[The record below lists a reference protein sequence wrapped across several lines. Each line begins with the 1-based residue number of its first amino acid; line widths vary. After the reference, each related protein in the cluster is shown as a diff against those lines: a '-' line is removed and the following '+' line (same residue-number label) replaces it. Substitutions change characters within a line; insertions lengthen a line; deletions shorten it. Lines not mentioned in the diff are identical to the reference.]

1 MSTRRPVAP
10 PPIPGFTYISLLG
23 SGGFSDVYL
32 YEQDR
37 PRRKVAVKVLLSDL
51 KTEGARRRFESE
63 ANLMAQ
69 LSSHPYIVTIFE
81 AEVTEGGHS
90 YLAMEYCSRPS
101 LDVRYRRQRFSV
113 DEVLA
118 VGIQVAS
125 AVETAHRAGI
135 AHRDIKPA
143 NILVTDYNRPALTD
157 FGISG
162 TLGSDADED
171 AGMSIPWSPPEQ
183 FRDGPVDGIMVD
195 IWALAATL
203 YTLLAGRS
211 PFVMP
216 GADNS
221 QRELIS
227 RITAM
232 PVPRLGRADVPES
245 LELALSTAMAKSA
258 ASRYSSAHAFALAL
272 QRIQAE
278 LNLSVTPFEV
288 LEEPHHDGSHPD
300 DGFEETRVRNIA
312 SIDPEKTGSAPTFP
326 ARTRPQ
332 NPRPGATGSG
342 VPAFPAPIRSLHESP
357 APSAAVPSPSPPHP
371 LSSRQMAEPP
381 LFAGQGAEAVVGN
394 ALTGDDW
401 DQATMLRGGT
411 GTGTG
416 TSGRATETQDATI
429 QRAGIMPSAL
439 RDPSHEPA
447 VSGSPAAP
455 LHGSPAAPL
464 HGSPAAPP
472 QGRPGPGGNREDQE
486 LDATVNRPALAGE
499 VGQDAT
505 SDHGKRNLW
514 LSVCGAAVLLLAVV
528 VGIIVATA
536 APEPK
541 VQPRDPISKAPADA
555 LDNGTVPDVSNL
567 AGAVGPS
574 GKVMF
579 SWTNPKPEA
588 GDVYKWRIKTVKD
601 SGNYVNTT
609 LTKVDVVGNPGE
621 PTCIQVIVVRS
632 DGSASPEG
640 GESIACVDTK

>member
-1 MSTRRPVAP
+1 MSSKRPVAP
-10 PPIPGFTYISLLG
+10 PPHIPGFTYISLLG

-81 AEVTEGGHS
+81 AEVTEAGHS

-162 TLGSDADED
+162 TLGGDADED

-183 FRDGPVDGIMVD
+183 FADGPVDGVMVD
-195 IWALAATL
+195 VWALGATL

-216 GADNS
+216 GTDNS

-227 RITAM
+227 RITSAAL
-232 PVPRLGRADVPES
+232 PRLGRADVPES
-245 LELALSTAMAKSA
+245 LERALSTAMAKSA

-288 LEEPHHDGSHPD
+288 LEEQQLEENHPD

-312 SIDPEKTGSAPTFP
+312 AIDPERTGSAPTFP

-332 NPRPGATGSG
+332 RRGTGAPPSGLPAGGFPPAAAATAAPRPQ
-342 VPAFPAPIRSLHESP
+342 VPGN
-357 APSAAVPSPSPPHP
+357 
-371 LSSRQMAEPP
+371 
-381 LFAGQGAEAVVGN
+381 LFAGQQDGKQDGGTQAGSNSAGEWAH
-394 ALTGDDW
+394 
-401 DQATMLRGGT
+401 ATMLRGSAPAAEYGSAPDAT
-411 GTGTG
+411 VQRPGPLPAQAGQAG
-416 TSGRATETQDATI
+416 APGHRAGRADPEIDATI
-429 QRAGIMPSAL
+429 SR
-439 RDPSHEPA
+439 PA
-447 VSGSPAAP
+447 PVTETAPEAAP
-455 LHGSPAAPL
+455 
-464 HGSPAAPP
+464 
-472 QGRPGPGGNREDQE
+472 
-486 LDATVNRPALAGE
+486 
-499 VGQDAT
+499 
-505 SDHGKRNLW
+505 DHGKRNVW
-514 LSVCGAAVLLLAVV
+514 LAAAGGTLLVLAII
-528 VGIIVATA
+528 VGIVVASS
-536 APEPK
+536 APAPK
-541 VQPRDPISKAPADA
+541 VEETGQVSKPPADA
-555 LDNGTVPDVSNL
+555 LDNGTVPDVADL
-567 AGAVGPS
+567 AGTVDAA
-574 GKVMF
+574 GKATF
-579 SWTNPKPEA
+579 TWTNPQPKS
-588 GDVYKWRIKTVKD
+588 GDAYKWRVYAL
-601 SGNYVNTT
+601 GNHGEYQSTAEPAAQVA
-609 LTKVDVVGNPGE
+609 LNPTE
-621 PTCIQVIVVRS
+621 PTCVQVMIVRS
-632 DGSASPEG
+632 DGAFSPLE
-640 GESIACVDTK
+640 EDSIACIRK

>member
-1 MSTRRPVAP
+1 MSSKRPVAP
-10 PPIPGFTYISLLG
+10 PPRIPGFTYLSLLG

-81 AEVTEGGHS
+81 AEVTEDGHS

-162 TLGSDADED
+162 TLGTDADED

-183 FRDGPVDGIMVD
+183 FRDGPVDGVMVD
-195 IWALAATL
+195 VWALGATL

-227 RITAM
+227 RITSM
-232 PVPRLGRADVPES
+232 PVPRLGRADVPAS
-245 LELALSTAMAKSA
+245 LELALSTAMAKSP

-288 LEEPHHDGSHPD
+288 LEEPSQEDHHPD
-300 DGFEETRVRNIA
+300 DGFEETRVRSIA
-312 SIDPEKTGSAPTFP
+312 AIDPERTGSSPTFP
-326 ARTRPQ
+326 ARTRPSVPAPATPTVQ
-332 NPRPGATGSG
+332 NPAAQTPAAGAARAAQPQVPGQLFEG
-342 VPAFPAPIRSLHESP
+342 VPPQRS
-357 APSAAVPSPSPPHP
+357 A
-371 LSSRQMAEPP
+371 
-381 LFAGQGAEAVVGN
+381 
-394 ALTGDDW
+394 DDW
-401 DQATMLRGGT
+401 AQATMLRGGP
-411 GTGTG
+411 
-416 TSGRATETQDATI
+416 TSTAPSAPAAAPEFDEATVQRGA
-429 QRAGIMPSAL
+429 QRAPVA
-439 RDPSHEPA
+439 
-447 VSGSPAAP
+447 PAAP
-455 LHGSPAAPL
+455 AGPHPGQPAVQTGGPSW
-464 HGSPAAPP
+464 HAA
-472 QGRPGPGGNREDQE
+472 GPE
-486 LDATVNRPALAGE
+486 LDATVSRSALPAEPA
-499 VGQDAT
+499 QDQADDAEAHP
-505 SDHGKRNLW
+505 SRRNLW
-514 LSVCGAAVLLLAVV
+514 LAITGGTLLVLAVV
-528 VGIIVATA
+528 VGIIMANT
-536 APEPK
+536 APET
-541 VQPRDPISKAPADA
+541 KALPQETINRPPADA
-555 LDNGTVPDVSNL
+555 LDNGTVPDVSGL
-567 AGAVGPS
+567 AGTIGAS
-574 GKVMF
+574 GRVTF
-579 SWTNPKPEA
+579 TWTNPQPKD
-588 GDVYKWRIKTVKD
+588 GDTYKWRVYALTG
-601 SGNYVNTT
+601 SGDFQSTESPTAEVA
-609 LTKVDVVGNPGE
+609 LNPAE
-621 PTCIQVIVVRS
+621 PTCIQVILVRS
-632 DGSASPEG
+632 DGASSPQEQD
-640 GESIACVDTK
+640 SIACVRP

>member
-1 MSTRRPVAP
+1 MSTKRPVAP
-10 PPIPGFTYISLLG
+10 PPAIPGFTYVSLLG

-81 AEVTEGGHS
+81 AEVTADGHS

-162 TLGSDADED
+162 TLGSDTDED

-183 FRDGPVDGIMVD
+183 FRDGPVDGVMVD
-195 IWALAATL
+195 VWALGATL

-211 PFVMP
+211 PFVLP

-227 RITAM
+227 RITNS

-258 ASRYSSAHAFALAL
+258 SSRYSSAHAFALAL

-288 LEEPHHDGSHPD
+288 LEDAHAEDSHPD
-300 DGFEETRVRNIA
+300 DGFEETRVRSIA
-312 SIDPEKTGSAPTFP
+312 SVDPDQTGHAPTFP
-326 ARTRPQ
+326 ARVRPSALSAFT
-332 NPRPGATGSG
+332 PVVPTAPPGGPAPGPVPGPHSGPGA
-342 VPAFPAPIRSLHESP
+342 R
-357 APSAAVPSPSPPHP
+357 PPQH
-371 LSSRQMAEPP
+371 
-381 LFAGQGAEAVVGN
+381 
-394 ALTGDDW
+394 DDW
-401 DQATMLRGGT
+401 SQGTMLRGSVAAGPRH
-411 GTGTG
+411 G
-416 TSGRATETQDATI
+416 DADV
-429 QRAGIMPSAL
+429 A
-439 RDPSHEPA
+439 
-447 VSGSPAAP
+447 
-455 LHGSPAAPL
+455 
-464 HGSPAAPP
+464 
-472 QGRPGPGGNREDQE
+472 
-486 LDATVNRPALAGE
+486 ATVHRPEA
-499 VGQDAT
+499 VQDGAAQEPV
-505 SDHGKRNLW
+505 DHSKRNLW
-514 LSVCGAAVLLLAVV
+514 LSVVGAAVLVVAVV
-528 VGIIVATA
+528 IGVVLGASRPDPVA
-536 APEPK
+536 EPTEQ
-541 VQPRDPISKAPADA
+541 VSSLAADA
-555 LDNGTVPDVSNL
+555 IGDGIVPDVTDI
-567 AGAVGPS
+567 VGDRGPD
-574 GKVMF
+574 GKVRF
-579 SWTNPKPEA
+579 TWTNPQPKPGDTYRWRVFDEGTFQATDKPEA
-588 GDVYKWRIKTVKD
+588 EPILK
-601 SGNYVNTT
+601 
-609 LTKVDVVGNPGE
+609 PGE
-621 PTCIQVIVVRS
+621 VYCVQVMIVRR
-632 DGSASPEG
+632 DGSSSPLDINNSVG
-640 GESIACVDTK
+640 CYRDDFS

>member
-1 MSTRRPVAP
+1 MSSKRPVAP
-10 PPIPGFTYISLLG
+10 PPVIPGFTYLSLLG

-81 AEVTEGGHS
+81 AEITDTGHS

-162 TLGSDADED
+162 TLAGDTDDD

-183 FRDGPVDGIMVD
+183 FTGHQVDGVLVD
-195 IWALAATL
+195 VWALGATL

-211 PFVMP
+211 PFVLP

-227 RITAM
+227 RITTL
-232 PVPRLGRADVPES
+232 PVPQLGRADVPES

-258 ASRYSSAHAFALAL
+258 SSRYSSAHAFALAL

-288 LEEPHHDGSHPD
+288 LEEPRAEEHHPD
-300 DGFEETRVRNIA
+300 DGFEETRVRSVA
-312 SIDPEKTGSAPTFP
+312 AIDPDATGSAPTFP
-326 ARTRPQ
+326 AR
-332 NPRPGATGSG
+332 
-342 VPAFPAPIRSLHESP
+342 FPAADTGPTVDNATTFNNARSFNNATAGRNETVQRP
-357 APSAAVPSPSPPHP
+357 ALPG
-371 LSSRQMAEPP
+371 
-381 LFAGQGAEAVVGN
+381 F
-394 ALTGDDW
+394 
-401 DQATMLRGGT
+401 
-411 GTGTG
+411 
-416 TSGRATETQDATI
+416 
-429 QRAGIMPSAL
+429 
-439 RDPSHEPA
+439 
-447 VSGSPAAP
+447 
-455 LHGSPAAPL
+455 
-464 HGSPAAPP
+464 AAPP
-472 QGRPGPGGNREDQE
+472 AARTHATRTAAADDD
-486 LDATVNRPALAGE
+486 LAATVNRSSAPAASDIDGGAGE
-499 VGQDAT
+499 PTAGHGRRKLLLSIVGGT
-505 SDHGKRNLW
+505 VL
-514 LSVCGAAVLLLAVV
+514 VAAVAL
-528 VGIIVATA
+528 GIVAGTTR
-536 APEPK
+536 PEPA
-541 VQPRDPISKAPADA
+541 PKATDQVSRPPADA
-555 LDNGTVPDVSNL
+555 LDNGTVPDVTGL
-567 AGAVGPS
+567 AGAAGPG
-574 GKVMF
+574 GKVSF
-579 SWTNPKPEA
+579 TWTNPQPKP
-588 GDVYKWRIKTVKD
+588 GDSYKWRVH
-601 SGNYVNTT
+601 T
-609 LTKVDVVGNPGE
+609 LKGGGE
-621 PTCIQVIVVRS
+621 YQSSAAPAAEIAANQAEPSCIQVMIVRS
-632 DGSASPEG
+632 DGASSPLG
-640 GESIACVDTK
+640 PDSIACVPN

>member
-1 MSTRRPVAP
+1 MSSKRPVAP
-10 PPIPGFTYISLLG
+10 PPHIPGFTYISLLG

-81 AEVTEGGHS
+81 AEVTEAGHS

-162 TLGSDADED
+162 TLGGDADED

-183 FRDGPVDGIMVD
+183 FADGSVDGVMVD
-195 IWALAATL
+195 VWALGATL

-216 GADNS
+216 GTDNS

-227 RITAM
+227 RITSAAL
-232 PVPRLGRADVPES
+232 PRLGRADVPES
-245 LELALSTAMAKSA
+245 LERALSTAMAKSA

-288 LEEPHHDGSHPD
+288 LEEQQLEENHPD

-312 SIDPEKTGSAPTFP
+312 SIDPERTGSAPTFP

-332 NPRPGATGSG
+332 RPGTGAPPSGFPAGGFPPAAAAPGGPRPQ
-342 VPAFPAPIRSLHESP
+342 VPGN
-357 APSAAVPSPSPPHP
+357 
-371 LSSRQMAEPP
+371 
-381 LFAGQGAEAVVGN
+381 LFAGQQDGEQDGGSQAGSNPAGEWAH
-394 ALTGDDW
+394 
-401 DQATMLRGGT
+401 ATMLRGRTPAAEYGSAPDATVQRPGLLPAPAGQQT
-411 GTGTG
+411 GQQTGQRA
-416 TSGRATETQDATI
+416 GRQAGRPGAPGHRAAGADPEIDATI
-429 QRAGIMPSAL
+429 SR
-439 RDPSHEPA
+439 PA
-447 VSGSPAAP
+447 PVTETAPEAAP
-455 LHGSPAAPL
+455 
-464 HGSPAAPP
+464 
-472 QGRPGPGGNREDQE
+472 
-486 LDATVNRPALAGE
+486 
-499 VGQDAT
+499 
-505 SDHGKRNLW
+505 DHGRRNVW
-514 LSVCGAAVLLLAVV
+514 LAAAGGTLLVLAII
-528 VGIIVATA
+528 VGIVVASS
-536 APEPK
+536 APARK
-541 VQPRDPISKAPADA
+541 VEETGQVSKPPADA
-555 LDNGTVPDVSNL
+555 LDNGTVPDVADL
-567 AGAVGPS
+567 AGTVDAA
-574 GKVMF
+574 GKATF
-579 SWTNPKPEA
+579 TWTNPQPKS
-588 GDVYKWRIKTVKD
+588 GDAYKWRVYALGSNGEYQSTAEPTVQ
-601 SGNYVNTT
+601 VA
-609 LTKVDVVGNPGE
+609 LNPTE
-621 PTCIQVIVVRS
+621 PTCVQVMIVRS
-632 DGSASPEG
+632 DGAFSPLE
-640 GESIACVDTK
+640 EDSIACIRK

>member
-1 MSTRRPVAP
+1 MSSKRPVAPP

-183 FRDGPVDGIMVD
+183 FRDGPVDGVMVD
-195 IWALAATL
+195 VWALGATL

-211 PFVMP
+211 PFVLP

-227 RITAM
+227 RITNS

-245 LELALSTAMAKSA
+245 LELALSAAMAKSA

-288 LEEPHHDGSHPD
+288 LEEAHAEENHPD
-300 DGFEETRVRNIA
+300 DGFEETRVRSIA
-312 SIDPEKTGSAPTFP
+312 SVDPDQTGHAPTFP
-326 ARTRPQ
+326 ARVLASP
-332 NPRPGATGSG
+332 PGAFRPVLPQGPVPG
-342 VPAFPAPIRSLHESP
+342 PVPAPGVRPD
-357 APSAAVPSPSPPHP
+357 
-371 LSSRQMAEPP
+371 Q
-381 LFAGQGAEAVVGN
+381 Q
-394 ALTGDDW
+394 DDW
-401 DQATMLRGGT
+401 AQGTMLRGSIATAPQPGPGT
-411 GTGTG
+411 V
-416 TSGRATETQDATI
+416 SDDDDATVH
-429 QRAGIMPSAL
+429 RAAGSRPGGL
-439 RDPSHEPA
+439 L
-447 VSGSPAAP
+447 GSPAA
-455 LHGSPAAPL
+455 GGRDAADL
-464 HGSPAAPP
+464 S
-472 QGRPGPGGNREDQE
+472 
-486 LDATVNRPALAGE
+486 ATVNRPKAPEPVPAE
-499 VGQDAT
+499 T
-505 SDHGKRNLW
+505 SADHGKRNLW
-514 LSVCGAAVLLLAVV
+514 LAVAGGAVLVVAVV
-528 VGIIVATA
+528 VGLVLGSSR
-536 APEPK
+536 PEP
-541 VQPRDPISKAPADA
+541 VAEPTGQVSKPPADA
-555 LDNGTVPDVSNL
+555 LDNGTVPDVTNL
-567 AGAVGPS
+567 VGTRGTAGKA
-574 GKVMF
+574 KF
-579 SWTNPKPEA
+579 TWTNPQPKP
-588 GDVYKWRIKTVKD
+588 GDTFKWRVFDFGATGTGQYQATETPVAE
-601 SGNYVNTT
+601 VA
-609 LTKVDVVGNPGE
+609 LNPE
-621 PTCIQVIVVRS
+621 DMTCIQVMIVRT
-632 DGSASPEG
+632 DGASSPLEAD
-640 GESIACVDTK
+640 SIGCVK